1 MTDPPRHSGVIGE
14 IAALWRKLPNF
25 WRFQLAGWLLFAL
38 GNTLFKLVLLDS
50 LKLAVVSTLFQDTFG
65 FLLTLLLYRYYHRLP
80 HGLPSSR
87 IAARVVAACLLITAM
102 DIAWFESARLMLF
115 SEHELILRGTRGL
128 LAVALNRFLLY
139 VCWSFLYF
147 WIKAALA
154 HLAAV
159 SAANTAQLQALRAQ
173 LNPHFLFNALNSIA
187 AEADDNPRAVKALAH
202 ELANYLRYS
211 LAHRHAEN
219 VTLAAE
225 IEAITHYLNVEKA
238 RFEERLHFSIE
249 VTQEARATLV
259 PGFFLQPLVENAVKH
274 GLRTSP
280 AAMRILI
287 RAACAGGML
296 RIEVGNTG
304 VWREAA
310 PAADHQGF
318 GLESIRTR
326 LQLLYPA
333 NHRFDIAH
341 GNGWV
346 NVTIEMPRA

>member
-1 MTDPPRHSGVIGE
+1 MTDPSRHSGVTGE

-38 GNTLFKLVLLDS
+38 GNTLLKAVLLQNV
-50 LKLAVVSTLFQDTFG
+50 KLAVASTLYQDTFG

-87 IAARVVAACLLITAM
+87 IALRVVIACLLLTTADM
-102 DIAWFESARLMLF
+102 TWFASVRDMLF

-154 HLAAV
+154 HQAAV

-211 LAHRHAEN
+211 LAHRHADN

-225 IEAITHYLNVEKA
+225 IEAMTHYLNVEKA
-238 RFEERLHFSIE
+238 RFEERLNFSIE
-249 VTQEARATLV
+249 VTPEARATPV

-287 RAACAGGML
+287 RAACADGML

-304 VWREAA
+304 LWRETV
-310 PAADHQGF
+310 PAVDHQGF
-318 GLESIRTR
+318 GLESIRAR
-326 LQLLYPA
+326 LQLIYPGH
-333 NHRFDIAH
+333 HRFDIAH
-341 GNGWV
+341 GDGWV
-346 NVTIEMPRA
+346 NVTIEMPRS

>member
-1 MTDPPRHSGVIGE
+1 MVGGL
-14 IAALWRKLPNF
+14 AARWRRLPNF
-25 WRFQLAGWLLFAL
+25 WRFQLAGWLLFSL
-38 GNTLFKLVLLDS
+38 GNTVFKALVLGNVRM
-50 LKLAVVSTLFQDTFG
+50 AVISTLFQDTFG
-65 FLLTLLLYRYYHRLP
+65 FLLTLLLYAYFHRLP
-80 HGLPSSR
+80 QGMLASR
-87 IAARVVAACLLITAM
+87 IALRVTVACLLVTAI
-102 DIAWFESARLMLF
+102 DIVWFESIRSALF

-128 LAVALNRFLLY
+128 LAVALNRFLVY
-139 VCWSFLYF
+139 SCWSFLYF

-211 LAHRHAEN
+211 LAHRHADN

-225 IEAITHYLNVEKA
+225 IEAMTHYLNVEKA

-274 GLRTSP
+274 VLRTSP
-280 AAMRILI
+280 VAMRILI
-287 RAACAGGML
+287 RAACADGML

-304 VWREAA
+304 VWREAG

-318 GLESIRTR
+318 GLESIRAR
-326 LQLLYPA
+326 LKLLYPA
-333 NHRFDIAH
+333 RHRFDIAH
-341 GNGWV
+341 GDGWV
-346 NVTIEMPRA
+346 NVTIEIPRS